1 MRLNYET
8 HKVHGNNDYEQMYL
22 KSELYHISSLYEHPQ
37 IKNDFINLKA
47 NIVDLNPAMITK
59 CIQGTEQDFIM
70 LMNKAKE
77 FISLNCGCGEAAQT
91 ILMDLFQ
98 ECVFGYY
105 VLEGILLLV
114 SAAIHAVFVCA
125 NMQMADLTVHTL
137 MEPAWGR
144 FLLCFV
150 SAMLLLGIIILL
162 GIYFPARK
170 AMRIEP
176 ADALHNE

>member
-1 MRLNYET
+1 
-8 HKVHGNNDYEQMYL
+8 
-22 KSELYHISSLYEHPQ
+22 
-37 IKNDFINLKA
+37 
-47 NIVDLNPAMITK
+47 
-59 CIQGTEQDFIM
+59 
-70 LMNKAKE
+70 MN
-77 FISLNCGCGEAAQT
+77 
-91 ILMDLFQ
+91 
-98 ECVFGYY
+98 VFGYY
-105 VLEGILLLV
+105 VLEGILSLGFGCH
-114 SAAIHAVFVCA
+114 SRCFVCA

-170 AMRIEP
+170 AMGIEP

>member
-1 MRLNYET
+1 MSCRQNC
-8 HKVHGNNDYEQMYL
+8 G
-22 KSELYHISSLYEHPQ
+22 
-37 IKNDFINLKA
+37 
-47 NIVDLNPAMITK
+47 
-59 CIQGTEQDFIM
+59 
-70 LMNKAKE
+70 
-77 FISLNCGCGEAAQT
+77 ISLILYVLSTVFALAIGLIFGVSFPEVFNAVLIPLIVIAVILFFVFNIFLGMLGTFWFRTRKNRSEIALRMALGCSR
-91 ILMDLFQ
+91 MN
-98 ECVFGYY
+98 VFGYY

-114 SAAIHAVFVCA
+114 SAAIPAVFVCA

>member
-1 MRLNYET
+1 MNMRLNYET
-8 HKVHGNNDYEQMYL
+8 HKVHGNDDYEQMYL

-105 VLEGILLLV
+105 VLTPLIKAADV
-114 SAAIHAVFVCA
+114 SDIKVYRWNQITCKA
-125 NMQMADLTVHTL
+125 NGKRYITNLSLPVRKIMKDGLKESFGSIDLQ
-137 MEPAWGR
+137 
-144 FLLCFV
+144 
-150 SAMLLLGIIILL
+150 
-162 GIYFPARK
+162 
-170 AMRIEP
+170 
-176 ADALHNE
+176 

>member
-1 MRLNYET
+1 MNS
-8 HKVHGNNDYEQMYL
+8 KL
-22 KSELYHISSLYEHPQ
+22 KNADTDFLFDCVLSLKTREECY
-37 IKNDFINLKA
+37 DFFEDLCTVTELKA
-47 NIVDLNPAMITK
+47 ISQRIVVASLRMALG
-59 CIQGTEQDFIM
+59 CSR
-70 LMNKAKE
+70 MN
-77 FISLNCGCGEAAQT
+77 
-91 ILMDLFQ
+91 
-98 ECVFGYY
+98 VFGYY

-114 SAAIHAVFVCA
+114 SAAIPAVFVCA